1 MEISFD
7 LLQTTAVGAA
17 VVFLGFYLRRK
28 FPVLIRYCLPGP
40 VIAGLTVSVLL
51 LAARLIFGLSV
62 RWSLENKEFFM
73 DLFFTCVGF
82 SASAKLLKKGGFR
95 IMAGIAVSI
104 CALIVLQ
111 NVMGIAIASVMG
123 MHPLNGLACSSVST
137 AGGVGTAAAFGPVF
151 EELGA
156 PDSTVIG
163 VTAGTFGLIA
173 ASLAG
178 GPVAGRIIRKN
189 RLTPTDPQRKE
200 NCADHQRTPAPA
212 SESMDSGRLLHS
224 WCLILVVGGLGTYI
238 SFFLQKIPMIEMPYF
253 IGCIFSGVIARN
265 LMEAAGMTFH
275 EKEIG
280 TVSDVSLDIF
290 LALAIMSVDLTR
302 LLNSAAAMVV
312 ILAAQAVLII
322 FWAHVSFRY
331 LFGNDFNAAVMAA
344 GLIGTGMGSGSNAVA
359 NEKAVIEEYGPSEV
373 AWVVFPAWS
382 VIVVDIFNPL
392 FISLAAAPVA
402 SLARALH
409 LG

>member
-1 MEISFD
+1 MVISFD
-7 LLQTTAVGAA
+7 LLQTTAIGAG
-17 VVFLGFYLRRK
+17 VVLLGLFLRK
-28 FPVLIRYCLPGP
+28 RFPVLIRYCLPGP
-40 VIAGLTVSVLL
+40 VVAGLAVSLLL
-51 LAARLIFGLSV
+51 LAARLLFGLKV
-62 RWSLENKEFFM
+62 NWSLENKEFFM

-82 SASAKLLKKGGFR
+82 SASARLLKKGGVR
-95 IMAGIAVSI
+95 IMGGIALSI
-104 CALIVLQ
+104 CLLIVLQ
-111 NVMGIAIASVMG
+111 NVLGVSIALATG

-156 PDSTVIG
+156 TDSTVIG
-163 VTAGTFGLIA
+163 ITAGTFGLIL

-178 GPVAGRIIRKN
+178 GPVAGRLIRRRQLK
-189 RLTPTDPQRKE
+189 PTDPPSHAEGDGTR
-200 NCADHQRTPAPA
+200 RT
-212 SESMDSGRLLHS
+212 ELDSGRLIKS
-224 WCLILVVGGLGTYI
+224 WCLILAVGGLGTYI
-238 SFFLQKIPMIEMPYF
+238 SFLLQKIPMIEMPYF

-265 LMEAAGMTFH
+265 AMEAAAVPFH

-280 TVSDVSLDIF
+280 TVSDVSLDLF
-290 LALAIMSVDLTR
+290 LALAIMSVDLSR
-302 LLNSAAAMVV
+302 LLNSAAAMVL

-322 FWAHVSFRY
+322 LWAHLSFRY
-331 LFGNDFNAAVMAA
+331 FFGNNYNAAVMTA

-402 SLARALH
+402 SLAQLFH
-409 LG
+409 